1 MLTKDPDPKEDC
13 VVVASIAQFA
23 PGEDKAANLD
33 SIARLV
39 ATASAHG
46 SHVVAL
52 PEYSMFSVPTMDE
65 RFLASAEALDGSFV
79 SEIRALAE
87 RHSITIVFGMNEVT
101 ESRSQIFNTLLAIDR
116 SGAVVATYR
125 KIHLYDAFG
134 YKESRFVR
142 PAAIEDPEIF
152 TVGGLKFGLQT
163 CYDLRFPEVTRRLVD
178 AGADVVV
185 IPAEWVP
192 GPLKENHWQTLL
204 RARAIENTAY
214 VMAADQCGSAGVGNS
229 MIIDPMGVVTVAL
242 GEQEGCVSAR
252 LDRGRLDAVRE
263 TNPAL
268 ELRRF
273 RVHADIG

>member
-1 MLTKDPDPKEDC
+1 M
-13 VVVASIAQFA
+13 VVASIAQFA

-39 ATASAHG
+39 ATASEQG
-46 SHVVAL
+46 SAVVAL

-65 RFLASAEALDGSFV
+65 RFVASAEALDGSFV
-79 SEIRALAE
+79 SEIRVLATS
-87 RHSITIVFGMNEVT
+87 HSITIVFGMNEVT
-101 ESRSQIFNTLLAIDR
+101 DTPSQIFNTLLAIDPE
-116 SGAVVATYR
+116 GAVVATYR

-134 YKESRFVR
+134 YRESRFVR
-142 PAAIEDPEIF
+142 PADIEDPEIF
-152 TVGGLKFGLQT
+152 TVGGFKFGLQT

-185 IPAEWVP
+185 VPAEWVP

-204 RARAIENTAY
+204 RARAIENTVY

-229 MIIDPMGVVTVAL
+229 MIIDPMGVVAVAL
-242 GEQEGCVSAR
+242 GEQEGCVSAGLDPAR
-252 LDRGRLDAVRE
+252 LSAVRQK
-263 TNPAL
+263 NPAL

-273 RVHADIG
+273 RVHPNTG